1 MELFGK
7 NFDENDLFIA
17 LFNASNLPFTKEE
30 DDELAVLG
38 TIKTMARA
46 AYALN
51 LMPEKIRQ
59 RILDIAKSMADMPP
73 PEYVIRYR
81 DQS

>member
-1 MELFGK
+1 MKLYGK

-17 LFNASNLPFTKEE
+17 FFNASNLPFTKEE
-30 DDELAVLG
+30 GDEQAVLDA
-38 TIKTMARA
+38 IKTMARA
-46 AYALN
+46 VYALD

-73 PEYVIRYR
+73 AEYVIRYR

>member
-17 LFNASNLPFTKEE
+17 FFNASNLPFTKEE
-30 DDELAVLG
+30 DDELAVLD

-46 AYALN
+46 VYALD